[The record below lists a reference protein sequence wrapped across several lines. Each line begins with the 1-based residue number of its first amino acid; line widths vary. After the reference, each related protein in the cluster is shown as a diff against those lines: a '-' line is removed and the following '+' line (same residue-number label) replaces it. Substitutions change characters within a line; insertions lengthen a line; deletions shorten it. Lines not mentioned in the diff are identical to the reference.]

1 MVPHCTLHRALTV
14 PQWDRSAHTPCCTRT
29 STLQR
34 MGARGG
40 RRSSGWTERR
50 EMAGLG
56 GVAATM
62 SAAEKE
68 TAADDPHLLLERGGG
83 RWRA

>member
-1 MVPHCTLHRALTV
+1 
-14 PQWDRSAHTPCCTRT
+14 
-29 STLQR
+29 
-34 MGARGG
+34 
-40 RRSSGWTERR
+40 
-50 EMAGLG
+50 MAGLG